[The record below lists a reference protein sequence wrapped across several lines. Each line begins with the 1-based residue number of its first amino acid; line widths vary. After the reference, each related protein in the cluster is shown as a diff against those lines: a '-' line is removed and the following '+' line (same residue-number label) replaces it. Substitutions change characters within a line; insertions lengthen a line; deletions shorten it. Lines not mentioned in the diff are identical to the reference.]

1 MKWVRTAVLADLYRQ
16 TLPPD
21 RKAMREREKHTE
33 SILLMLKNLAV
44 AAESFIAVLERTG
57 IYVYTED
64 GLLPIGLKSVLEPC
78 EALARS
84 SRYLI
89 GVVRRPHTHKPNLV
103 RQCVPLFVFLTKE
116 LKVTDEQA
124 LGLLEAA
131 LRAHVYDETALVPFQ
146 SPRSGTVR
154 RRTAA
159 TAERILADDRDRV
172 QRTGRYLRPAQPSKL
187 TPNTSAVSPKTQK
200 D

>member
-1 MKWVRTAVLADLYRQ
+1 MNRPRAVATNFQTNPKPPIISSTSEFRVWKGKFDRYIGIGEPSSKALRKWMEHVDKIRSAEYLRVFPDADALYPDTDLRTAVLADLYRQ

-124 LGLLEAA
+124 LA
-131 LRAHVYDETALVPFQ
+131 
-146 SPRSGTVR
+146 
-154 RRTAA
+154 
-159 TAERILADDRDRV
+159 
-172 QRTGRYLRPAQPSKL
+172 
-187 TPNTSAVSPKTQK
+187 
-200 D
+200 